1 MKKPDPLTIFAIL
14 SLPFLLLLLP
24 GRSAHIKEIL
34 VAAHVENVAVSLWPG
49 LSTHDLAG
57 LALPAFQILALSAF
71 FQQPSRDQ
79 RHLRPLAAAL
89 WLTLFA
95 AELLALWALPQWGP
109 EFPVRFGVTL
119 ALILAHD
126 FGGALALE
134 KLICPVCCAI
144 AKILQKLFR
153 RTGLS

>member
-1 MKKPDPLTIFAIL
+1 MKKPDQLTIFAIL

-24 GRSAHIKEIL
+24 GRSAHIKEVL
-34 VAAHVENVAVSLWPG
+34 VAAHVENVALSFWPG
-49 LSTHDLAG
+49 LATHDLAG

-71 FQQPSRDQ
+71 CQKPCRDQ

-95 AELLALWALPQWGP
+95 AELLALWALPHWGP

-126 FGGALALE
+126 FGGALVLE
-134 KLICPVCCAI
+134 KLICPVCCL
-144 AKILQKLFR
+144 KR
-153 RTGLS
+153 